1 MCDADLTRIIFEPD
15 GEPLDVG
22 RAKRTFTAGQTKA
35 IIARDLHC
43 QFPGC
48 EARPEWCEAHHVIW
62 WTRDGR
68 AVSRCRSNA
77 VGQESFEC
85 FAWGEV
91 AQDCAGAFVE
101 FLGDG
106 GQVGLVGRDRGALG

>member
-1 MCDADLTRIIFEPD
+1 MNHWSQLTLTR
-15 GEPLDVG
+15 
-22 RAKRTFTAGQTKA
+22 R
-35 IIARDLHC
+35 
-43 QFPGC
+43 
-48 EARPEWCEAHHVIW
+48 EAAPAYLSQSWA
-62 WTRDGR
+62 R

-106 GQVGLVGRDRGALG
+106 VARQT

>member
-1 MCDADLTRIIFEPD
+1 M
-15 GEPLDVG
+15 
-22 RAKRTFTAGQTKA
+22 
-35 IIARDLHC
+35 
-43 QFPGC
+43 
-48 EARPEWCEAHHVIW
+48 
-62 WTRDGR
+62 
-68 AVSRCRSNA
+68 SRCRSNA

-106 GQVGLVGRDRGALG
+106 GQVGLGGRARGALVRFPPERGGIHNEDRDARDKEEVRPGVP